1 MADANLSDLFE
12 NSVQVTTNELTCDL
26 NPGEVDHSEAPNRV
40 LLGKLYLFSR
50 LGRKAIQGSL
60 NNAWSSLVGWSW
72 KEREDGLLQFTFQ
85 SSWDADNVL
94 LRRPWLVC
102 GHLLVLMP
110 WPSWLTPSEVVFDQT
125 PLWVRLKSIPPFY
138 WNKTNLQELAG
149 KVSASY
155 ELPRHIEKNFKRGSF
170 GMGTLRFRAI
180 VDIEKPLFS
189 GFYLRRKG
197 IKNLWIRYQYE
208 KLPKMCFKC
217 GALSHDL
224 KFCFKTPTVI
234 KDEKGSFFPMF
245 GTWMNEDAVER
256 SPFHLPLPKWFSDW
270 ILQQQTVKDPETR
283 NKLRIERRWKEA
295 EAMECREL
303 RRQLPGKRR
312 QVEVLVE
319 KRPATK
325 EVVMNRFP
333 AVHLPGI
340 GEITPFE
347 NTSDMVVEKEMPV
360 RPNPTMGTSP
370 GESSNKTDAGRAV
383 SLEETTTEKDGTI
396 LSHTNRSEAS
406 PNIAHDRELE
416 KLPEK
421 GGTILSTAK
430 NPEPHTPSPHP
441 SYLGVQDRE
450 NFTLQEKFQFGQ
462 FINSLLGPQAQPL
475 EWPSRLCWA
484 RSFQP
489 LMGST
494 TIDKFHRE
502 PTLFNPILD
511 IEDFKCMETE
521 HGPKKRKAVDGF
533 YMIPGRLQSYDEG
546 PSGVVTPEA
555 KNKQVNHNS
564 DEGGTVAQFSPGSN
578 EQAIQKR
585 KRGRP
590 RKINDPCKLPSSYTK
605 KESITMPNERIGV
618 KTKSLKR
625 RKRGSSIKGN
635 SSQYRNLWNVKGIDL
650 TIDLDNHFVVVEK
663 AKKQYPGRMVSRTGL
678 IDLGCQGGRFTWYQ
692 KASTT
697 QGSAAI
703 KRARLDR
710 ALASTEWRILFPNA
724 IVELLTVST
733 SDHKPI
739 MLNTEGGARCSKP
752 QFKYELMWGRDP
764 RCFWVVRNAWRE
776 ELHTNPM
783 INLYR
788 KLKKTKDHLQKW
800 NKTQFRHIRHQVE
813 EAKSLNRSRDIHFL
827 VDRALQRVKSWK
839 TRLLSKV
846 GKTCLIQSVGSSLAT
861 YVAAS
866 EPIPLNIAKKVDRC
880 RRDFWWGDTDE
891 KRKIHLLA
899 WDSIC
904 QSKFRGDLGFRR
916 IEVINQA
923 FMAKWAWKALTDKTS
938 IWSMVVN
945 AKYIKD
951 KNFLDLEK
959 KGSESGLWK
968 AILDARSVLGKGLCR
983 KIENG
988 HSTSIWFDPW
998 VPSSNRTPTPL
1009 KDATHGV
1016 AWVHQFLNNNNTWNT
1031 HMVRELFGNEDANAI
1046 LNIDLPEVNTDDSWQ
1061 WVGEYNGLFS
1071 IKSAYRLIKSTVL
1084 RTNEEDVWKL
1094 MWNSPIHSRLKFLW
1108 WQVKEHLLVANQKVV
1123 NILAWAPPPPQWAC
1137 CNSDV
1142 AVLPNGSML
1151 AAVIRD
1157 DSGSILSI
1165 STQEASYTDPLVAE
1179 AKAVAA
1185 EAATTQCNVDFRIE
1199 AAKMRFV
1206 QYCSMFEEWEI
1217 THISRMCNFAAHN
1230 VAKWAAMGR
1239 KSGAFVPHDMDSGV
1253 LDDLREW
1260 DPGPPNQLSRI
1271 AEEDKC
1277 GFIVSIALNRL

>member
-40 LLGKLYLFSR
+40 LLGKLYYFSR

-155 ELPRHIEKNFKRGSF
+155 ELPRHIEKFFERGSF

-197 IKNLWIRYQYE
+197 IKDLWIRYQYE

-234 KDEKGSFFPMF
+234 KDEKRSFFPMF

-347 NTSDMVVEKEMPV
+347 NTADMVVEKEMPV
-360 RPNPTMGTSP
+360 HPNPMMGTSP

-383 SLEETTTEKDGTI
+383 SSEETTTEKDGTI

-484 RSFQP
+484 RAFEP

-533 YMIPGRLQSYDEG
+533 YMIPWRLQSYDEG

-564 DEGGTVAQFSPGSN
+564 DEGGMVAQFSPGSN

-590 RKINDPCKLPSSYTK
+590 RKINDPCKSPSSYTK

-625 RKRGSSIKGN
+625 RKKGSSIKGN

-663 AKKQYPGRMVSRTGL
+663 AKKQYPGWVICNILETGKNAICGTIESDPPGVKWTFLGIYGPPANSGKEVFWSRIGDTVSKSSSPIVLFG
-678 IDLGCQGGRFTWYQ
+678 DLNGTLADYECINYDAKGGDSRGTKRLQ
-692 KASTT
+692 QPKEVLRL
-697 QGSAAI
+697 

-783 INLYR
+783 INLY
-788 KLKKTKDHLQKW
+788 Q
-800 NKTQFRHIRHQVE
+800 
-813 EAKSLNRSRDIHFL
+813 
-827 VDRALQRVKSWK
+827 
-839 TRLLSKV
+839 
-846 GKTCLIQSVGSSLAT
+846 
-861 YVAAS
+861 
-866 EPIPLNIAKKVDRC
+866 
-880 RRDFWWGDTDE
+880 
-891 KRKIHLLA
+891 
-899 WDSIC
+899 
-904 QSKFRGDLGFRR
+904 
-916 IEVINQA
+916 
-923 FMAKWAWKALTDKTS
+923 
-938 IWSMVVN
+938 
-945 AKYIKD
+945 
-951 KNFLDLEK
+951 
-959 KGSESGLWK
+959 
-968 AILDARSVLGKGLCR
+968 
-983 KIENG
+983 
-988 HSTSIWFDPW
+988 
-998 VPSSNRTPTPL
+998 
-1009 KDATHGV
+1009 
-1016 AWVHQFLNNNNTWNT
+1016 
-1031 HMVRELFGNEDANAI
+1031 LFGNEDANAI

-1071 IKSAYRLIKSTVL
+1071 IKSAYRLIKSTVS

-1094 MWNSPIHSRLKFLW
+1094 MWNSPIHPRLKFLW
-1108 WQVKEHLLVANQKVV
+1108 WQVVWSERNRRVHGEKETDLIQILRLIRLKVKEHLLVANQKVV

-1179 AKAVAA
+1179 AKAVCFAAKVAA

-1260 DPGPPNQLSRI
+1260 DPGPPNQLS
-1271 AEEDKC
+1271 
-1277 GFIVSIALNRL
+1277 SI